1 MSFHF
6 LNYFCFLYVQVG
18 SGKTSLLNSLLGE
31 MRCVHGS
38 ILLNG
43 SVAYVPQV
51 CKLIKNFLCFFFFLV
66 SILKSL
72 TFTSLFCKVPWIL
85 SGTIRENI
93 LFGKPFDSKR
103 SSKFSSSTHF
113 CS

>member
-1 MSFHF
+1 MIRCF
-6 LNYFCFLYVQVG
+6 LNSFCLLNFQVG

-51 CKLIKNFLCFFFFLV
+51 
-66 SILKSL
+66 
-72 TFTSLFCKVPWIL
+72 PWLL
-85 SGTIRENI
+85 SGTVRENI

-103 SSKFSSSTHF
+103 FSKFASSTLKVMI
-113 CS
+113 